1 MPFYQ
6 KQGEIPAKRHVQF
19 RDAKNKLCW
28 EELISREGFGWIYSN
43 IYHKNPPTTVEA
55 VGELQPFSPKKWK
68 DQHRNLHVRTAN
80 VQSNGDAISARVP
93 LFYNSDCVIYKAH
106 VDASMSYVYRNGHA
120 DELLF
125 VHTGS
130 GILHSN
136 FGDLQLKHGDYV
148 VIPRGII
155 WNIDI
160 LEPMRMLVTES
171 YGSVE
176 TPARY
181 RNRAGQLLEHSP
193 FCERDIRTPKLYD
206 NLNDSGSIDILVKLQ
221 DGFQTYTY
229 SHHPYDLL
237 GWDGY
242 YFPWIFNI
250 NDFEPITGRVHQPPP
265 VHQTFQ
271 APGFVVCSFVPRLYD
286 YHPEAIPAPYAH
298 SNVDSDEILY
308 YVMGN
313 FMSRK
318 GIEEESI
325 TYHPMGLPHGPQP
338 GKIEESIGARDT
350 TELAVMIDT
359 FKPLIKC
366 EALKDINDENYPFS
380 WMAS

>member
-6 KQGEIPAKRHVQF
+6 KQGMIPKKRHVQF
-19 RDAKNKLCW
+19 RDNDKNLYW
-28 EELISREGFGWIYSN
+28 EELISREGFSWIYSN
-43 IYHKNPPTTVEA
+43 VYHAHPPTTVDA
-55 VGELQPFSPKKWK
+55 VGDRVEFSPEKWSIE
-68 DQHRNLHVRTAN
+68 HRAMHVRTHQISSA
-80 VQSNGDAISARVP
+80 GDAIHSRVP
-93 LFYNSDCVIYKAH
+93 LFFNPDCVIYKAH
-106 VDASMSYVYRNGHA
+106 VSESMGYLYRNGHA
-120 DELLF
+120 DEVIF
-125 VHTGS
+125 VHRGT

-136 FGDLQLKHGDYV
+136 FGTLELTQGDYL
-148 VIPRGII
+148 VIPRGVI
-155 WNIDI
+155 WKMDI
-160 LEPMRMLVTES
+160 TEPMRLLVTES
-171 YGSVE
+171 YGPIE
-176 TPARY
+176 TPNRY

-193 FCERDIRTPKLYD
+193 FCERDLRTPQLYD
-206 NLNDSGSIDILVKLQ
+206 TPYSDNVDVVVKLM
-221 DGFQTYTY
+221 DSYQTYSY
-229 SHHPYDLL
+229 SNHPFDLV

-271 APGFVVCSFVPRLYD
+271 APGFVICSFVPRLYD

-338 GKIEESIGARDT
+338 GKIEQSLGAKET

-359 FKPLIKC
+359 FKPLVPCKPLEVIDD
-366 EALKDINDENYPFS
+366 ADYPFS
-380 WMAS
+380 WIES